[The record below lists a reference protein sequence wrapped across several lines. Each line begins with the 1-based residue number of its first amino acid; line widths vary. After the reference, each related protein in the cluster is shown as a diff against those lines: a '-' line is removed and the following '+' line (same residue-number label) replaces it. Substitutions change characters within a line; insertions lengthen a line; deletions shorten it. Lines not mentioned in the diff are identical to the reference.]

1 MRQHGTAWGVGL
13 SLFLLTSAAAWGAEP
28 AGDAASRLFSAAGQE
43 FRFDTGALRG
53 TLRPQGKSLGLSAV
67 VEASSGKPIAG
78 AFGLFSHYRLLD
90 AESRYGTAAWD
101 WPSEARLLPD
111 GAVEVRWTADA
122 AHPFD
127 MKAVYCWKSS
137 NTLDLAT
144 SVTPKKDLRRF
155 EVFLASY
162 FSGFP
167 VSRVYARPS
176 SGDPKPVF
184 VEAEKSRGVWQAFP
198 RDDVAI
204 AMIQDGRWKRPPN
217 PVDWTIMPRLGAP
230 LAMRRD
236 DATGLV
242 ALLMAPP
249 DDCFAISTPFGEE
262 GHRSVYLSLF
272 GRDLGAS
279 QSATA
284 RARLVVDA
292 KLTDAEAIQRYEAYR
307 QEVAGR

>member
-1 MRQHGTAWGVGL
+1 
-13 SLFLLTSAAAWGAEP
+13 
-28 AGDAASRLFSAAGQE
+28 
-43 FRFDTGALRG
+43 
-53 TLRPQGKSLGLSAV
+53 LSAV
-67 VEASSGKPIAG
+67 VEAGSGKPIAG

-90 AESRYGTAAWD
+90 AETRYGTAGWD

-127 MKAVYCWKSS
+127 MKAVYRWKSP

-144 SVTPKKDLRRF
+144 TVAPKKDLRRF
-155 EVFLASY
+155 ELFLASY
-162 FSGFP
+162 FVGFP

-176 SGDPKPVF
+176 SGDSKPEF

-198 RDDVAI
+198 RDEAAI

-217 PVDWTIMPRLGAP
+217 PVDWTIMPRLAAP

-272 GRDLGAS
+272 GRDLGAN
-279 QSATA
+279 QSSTA
-284 RARLVVDA
+284 RARLVIGP
-292 KLTDAEAIQRYEAYR
+292 KLGDAEAVRLYEAYR
-307 QEVAGR
+307 QETAAR